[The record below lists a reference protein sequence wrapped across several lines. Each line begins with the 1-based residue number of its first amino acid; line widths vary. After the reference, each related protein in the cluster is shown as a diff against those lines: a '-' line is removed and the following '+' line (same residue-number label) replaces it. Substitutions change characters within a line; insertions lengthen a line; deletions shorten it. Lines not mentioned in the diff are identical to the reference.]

1 MEISKCRSCGA
12 DIFWIEYKGKKH
24 PVDAVS
30 MQGFREDPVT
40 KEWELERT
48 FKTHFATCPDAKK
61 WRKKK

>member
-12 DIFWIEYKGKKH
+12 DIFWIEYNGKRH

-40 KEWELERT
+40 KEWELENKVHIHLILLIGIVV
-48 FKTHFATCPDAKK
+48 FLFDL
-61 WRKKK
+61 